1 MLIERQDTFFGL
13 LLHCTMKR
21 QNVRTLSLVVCTFT
35 YLLIGAAVFD
45 SLESETESRRWEFLT
60 TLKDN
65 FIKKYNVTAEDY
77 RMMEIVI
84 IENKPHK
91 AGPQWKFAGAFY
103 FATVVLAMIGYGH
116 STPVTVGGKAFCMA
130 YAMVGIP
137 LGLVMF
143 QSIGERLNKFASVI
157 IKRAKTYLRCSQTE
171 ATEMNLMLATGML
184 SSIIITTGA
193 AVFSRYEGW
202 SYFDSFYYCFVTLT
216 TIGFGDY
223 VALQNDQA
231 LMNKPGYVALSLVFI
246 LFGLAVV
253 AASINLLVL
262 RFMTMNAEDMRREEE
277 DAKQMVAASK
287 PLTFQEPYHM
297 VNGQFVEMR
306 GNYYYSDTEEQT
318 SICSCTC
325 LGSRTCPNHKA
336 FLESE
341 YRPTDIITSTFCLK
355 RASV

>member
-1 MLIERQDTFFGL
+1 MDILKRL
-13 LLHCTMKR
+13 LAKKNYVHIIG
-21 QNVRTLSLVVCTFT
+21 
-35 YLLIGAAVFD
+35 YLLIPLAVK
-45 SLESETESRRWEFLT
+45 S
-60 TLKDN
+60 N
-65 FIKKYNVTAEDY
+65 FVKKYNVTAEDY

-116 STPVTVGGKAFCMA
+116 STPVTIGGKAFCMA

-157 IKRAKTYLRCSQTE
+157 IRRAKRYMHCTQTE

-231 LMNKPGYVALSLVFI
+231 LINKPGYVALSLVFI

-262 RFMTMNAEDMRREEE
+262 RFMTMQAE
-277 DAKQMVAASK
+277 DAKRNEQDAQEAAATAFSHQQ
-287 PLTFQEPYHM
+287 LAYD
-297 VNGQFVEMR
+297 VESSNFNMH
-306 GNYYYSDTEEQT
+306 GKMLLNSNFDETL

-325 LGSRTCPNHKA
+325 LGGTKCLNHEP
-336 FLESE
+336 FVDPDF
-341 YRPTDIITSTFCLK
+341 RPTDIVESTLSLK